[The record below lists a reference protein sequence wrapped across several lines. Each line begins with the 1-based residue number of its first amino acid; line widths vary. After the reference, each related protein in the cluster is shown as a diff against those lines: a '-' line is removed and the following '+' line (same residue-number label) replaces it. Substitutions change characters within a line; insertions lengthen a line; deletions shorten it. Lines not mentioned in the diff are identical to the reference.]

1 MGMGPDSRFGP
12 PDGLIVVHEG
22 LAHPLWD
29 EGAAAFADQIEE
41 RLDGVF
47 VTSADL
53 GSRSPRVRD
62 AVRAAWF
69 MGCRSPVV
77 VVGDRD
83 MARRVAGEQA
93 RLRFKVAVAPEWSPA
108 AIAATFRDEVGHA
121 AQRECA

>member
-1 MGMGPDSRFGP
+1 MGVDPESRFGP

-29 EGAAAFADQIEE
+29 QGAAAFADQIEE

-53 GSRSPRVRD
+53 GSRPPRVRD

-77 VVGDRD
+77 VVGDRAT
-83 MARRVAGEQA
+83 ARRIADEQA
-93 RLRFKVAVAPEWSPA
+93 GLRFKVAVAPEWSPD
-108 AIAATFRDEVGHA
+108 AIAATFRGEVAHA
-121 AQRECA
+121 AQRACA